1 MLEELQDRISKFEA
15 MKAQAVMEKGALE
28 NQVSAKEAYIC
39 EIFARLNELY
49 WVEEALKNENR

>member
-1 MLEELQDRISKFEA
+1 